1 MPANRSSLLIYNTV
15 DRLLRGDLF
24 HTVTT
29 ADVIDDLSGFP
40 PGYPLVGVG
49 TTSWLRRNGEVIVEG
64 TTASPSFLWADPE
77 SVPVG
82 QVIDVCWQRPTPG
95 GTALVTPRL
104 DDNDEQANF
113 PFLALAVCDPVQ
125 SISWEI
131 TDAPNTH
138 EAIIE
143 KLTGA
148 NVGVAGIQLHG
159 NFAHVNTT
167 DAYNVPLGGLDL
179 SKGYT
184 GDQFFRF
191 AQYEGGEWVMCGIF
205 AANPSLQ
212 PFISVAGHP
221 LHLHGYRAQKRD
233 GGHVVRAEAAAV
245 SITAYPL
252 NDLILRIHDVVQ
264 AMMPTKSDN
273 ALPQKSEAAPPNDG

>member
-1 MPANRSSLLIYNTV
+1 MPTNRSALLIYNTV

-29 ADVIDDLSGFP
+29 TEVIEDLASFP
-40 PGYPLVGVG
+40 TDFPLVGIG
-49 TTSWLRRNGEVIVEG
+49 TTSWLRRNGEVIAEG
-64 TTASPSFLWADPE
+64 STASPRFLWADPE
-77 SVPVG
+77 SAPVG
-82 QVIDVCWQRPTPG
+82 QVIDVCWQRPAAN

-113 PFLALAVCDPVQ
+113 PILAIAVCDPAQ
-125 SISWEI
+125 SFTWGAS
-131 TDAPNTH
+131 DASSIH
-138 EAIIE
+138 DVIIE
-143 KLTGA
+143 KLISA
-148 NVGVAGIQLHG
+148 NVGVAGIQLSG
-159 NFAHVNTT
+159 TFKHVNTT

-191 AQYEGGEWVMCGIF
+191 AQYEGGEWTMRGVF
-205 AANPSLQ
+205 SANPSLQ

-221 LHLHGYRAQKRD
+221 LHLHGYRSQERD
-233 GGHVVRAEAAAV
+233 GGHIVRGEVTNV

-252 NDLILRIHDVVQ
+252 NDLILRIHDVAQ
-264 AMMPTKSDN
+264 AMMPTRAS
-273 ALPQKSEAAPPNDG
+273 

>member
-29 ADVIDDLSGFP
+29 ADVIDDLAAFP
-40 PGYPLVGVG
+40 PDFPLVGIG
-49 TTSWLRRNGEVIVEG
+49 TTSWLRRNGEVIAEG
-64 TTASPSFLWADPE
+64 SAASSRFLWADPE
-77 SVPVG
+77 SKPVG

-113 PFLALAVCDPVQ
+113 PFLAVAVCDPAQ
-125 SISWEI
+125 SLRWDMA
-131 TDAPNTH
+131 DAPNAH
-138 EAIIE
+138 EAVTKE
-143 KLTGA
+143 LVSA
-148 NVGVAGIQLHG
+148 NVGVAGVQLRG
-159 NFAHVNTT
+159 KFGRVETT
-167 DAYNVPLGGLDL
+167 DAYNMPLGGLDL

-191 AQYEGGEWVMCGIF
+191 AQYEGDVWVMSGIF
-205 AANPSLQ
+205 AANSSLQ
-212 PFISVAGHP
+212 PFISVAGRP
-221 LHLHGYRAQKRD
+221 LHLHGYRGEERD
-233 GGHVVRAEAAAV
+233 GGHIVRAEAVEV

-252 NDLILRIHDVVQ
+252 DDLILRIHDVAH
-264 AMMPTKSDN
+264 AMLPAKADEKST
-273 ALPQKSEAAPPNDG
+273 